1 MNSKYQSG
9 EKIDINKIF
18 FEDSFIDLINKL
30 SKLILEYY
38 HQSNS
43 LISKAS
49 IYFPSFDNNINQI
62 ILLNKKNNNIFYENN
77 QELTKLINNI
87 NVIKKDFKSLIIK
100 SEENLKNFWENA
112 KVIFKEMKEKKNNRL
127 DEIYND
133 YAHKNS
139 PNKTA
144 QKEEFNTAT
153 VEPFRLSNL
162 SKESNNTKNQIKERN
177 RTINK
182 TCNLNSKNNF
192 LIDVTT
198 IKNLVNQMSNYNNII
213 STYSKKA
220 KDNYIDLQNQ
230 LLHEINKSL
239 FNNSKSVERKKIA
252 KPNIIPIYNTNNPNS
267 NNINNN
273 NPFIMV
279 NNNSNNV
286 TLTTTNNNSYY
297 NIIDKE
303 NLKDLKHNNSNG
315 NSKLDNYINNN
326 NDLKK
331 EINILKLQLEESQ
344 KKNKE
349 LEKKLEQSNINL
361 EMFKNIEKN
370 KYNKYKIDLEIKLQS
385 YENQNKELKKKFA
398 LLLKKESKDNDK
410 KNENLENFD
419 ENNLD
424 INNEIKKLKEEFENK
439 KNEYEL
445 NIKKLN
451 EEMNNERIENDK
463 KLKKLNDDNT
473 SLSKYLADKNRE
485 IQLLQNSNKLKINEL
500 NKLKL
505 IVKNNEKQLRV
516 KKMKSEQKKANS
528 PNNIQIKDIL
538 KSNSRNNYDNN
549 DSNNNS
555 PNISAHNDSNKD
567 NKEIISKLESEIVQL
582 KEEIIRK
589 DEEKESLTT
598 NISILEKDINEKIN
612 ENEILENE
620 LNNKNSKLEDENKI
634 IGELKSEKDKLLIK
648 LKEYKGIEEL
658 NLSQIKILKNHIKEI
673 ERQQNTDTENTDSKS
688 IKKKE
693 LKKRINDLE
702 IENANIKMQLNY
714 ELKFNCQLNSEVKAK
729 TSEIEGLKTFINKL
743 IAEKESYT
751 LNRNTIHSEN
761 KDNDNSNILS
771 RSKTNEELKFN
782 IINKTSNKEAN
793 IKDIMK
799 NENNLKNFK
808 DKNNKKLNDIYQKEN
823 KTDKKLKTYNF
834 NENDSSKKQNEGTK
848 SEDAKIEFMN
858 NNKNK

>member
-1 MNSKYQSG
+1 M
-9 EKIDINKIF
+9 
-18 FEDSFIDLINKL
+18 
-30 SKLILEYY
+30 
-38 HQSNS
+38 
-43 LISKAS
+43 
-49 IYFPSFDNNINQI
+49 
-62 ILLNKKNNNIFYENN
+62 
-77 QELTKLINNI
+77 
-87 NVIKKDFKSLIIK
+87 
-100 SEENLKNFWENA
+100 
-112 KVIFKEMKEKKNNRL
+112 
-127 DEIYND
+127 
-133 YAHKNS
+133 
-139 PNKTA
+139 
-144 QKEEFNTAT
+144 
-153 VEPFRLSNL
+153 
-162 SKESNNTKNQIKERN
+162 
-177 RTINK
+177 
-182 TCNLNSKNNF
+182 
-192 LIDVTT
+192 
-198 IKNLVNQMSNYNNII
+198 
-213 STYSKKA
+213 
-220 KDNYIDLQNQ
+220 
-230 LLHEINKSL
+230 
-239 FNNSKSVERKKIA
+239 
-252 KPNIIPIYNTNNPNS
+252 
-267 NNINNN
+267 
-273 NPFIMV
+273 
-279 NNNSNNV
+279 
-286 TLTTTNNNSYY
+286 
-297 NIIDKE
+297 
-303 NLKDLKHNNSNG
+303 
-315 NSKLDNYINNN
+315 
-326 NDLKK
+326 
-331 EINILKLQLEESQ
+331 
-344 KKNKE
+344 
-349 LEKKLEQSNINL
+349 
-361 EMFKNIEKN
+361 
-370 KYNKYKIDLEIKLQS
+370 
-385 YENQNKELKKKFA
+385 
-398 LLLKKESKDNDK
+398 
-410 KNENLENFD
+410 ENFD